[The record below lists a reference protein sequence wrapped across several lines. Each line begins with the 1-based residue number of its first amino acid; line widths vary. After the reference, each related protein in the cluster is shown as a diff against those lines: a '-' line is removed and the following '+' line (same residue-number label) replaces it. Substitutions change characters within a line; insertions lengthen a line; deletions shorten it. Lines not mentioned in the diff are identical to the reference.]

1 MKATQIRR
9 FVSEL
14 TKRVRGVRVSED
26 PPATS
31 GGIWF
36 LDASYRNRSAVV
48 QWHPRKRFGL
58 SRSKEAVYGEGPHE
72 VFAEAMATAR
82 RTAELLLENG
92 YTAPP
97 SEAPIARIRLLR
109 GLSQEDLAKR
119 LHVRQSAVSKLER
132 KRNVQIGTLRR
143 VIRALGARLVMRV
156 EWGGRSLELNQFDLP
171 GEERRRKGRR

>member
-9 FVSEL
+9 FSAEL
-14 TKRVRGVRVSED
+14 TKRVRGVHVSED
-26 PPATS
+26 PPARS
-31 GGIWF
+31 GGIWY

-48 QWHPRKRFGL
+48 EWHPRKGFGL
-58 SRSKEAVYGEGPHE
+58 SRSKEAIYGEGPHE
-72 VFAEAMATAR
+72 VFTDPLATAR

-109 GLSQEDLAKR
+109 GLSQEDLARR
-119 LHVRQSAVSKLER
+119 LHVRQAAVSKLER
-132 KRNVQIGTLRR
+132 KSNVQIGTLRR

-171 GEERRRKGRR
+171 DKEPRRKGR